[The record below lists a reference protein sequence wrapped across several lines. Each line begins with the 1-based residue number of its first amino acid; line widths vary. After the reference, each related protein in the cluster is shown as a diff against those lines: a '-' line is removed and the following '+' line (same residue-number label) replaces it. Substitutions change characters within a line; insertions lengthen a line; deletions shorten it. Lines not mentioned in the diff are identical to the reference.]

1 MEENREIIYLA
12 ICNQIQLYHIAL
24 EEEDLDEENRGMMEY
39 ILSESLK
46 IEESLRLE
54 LQKEGP
60 IKRPSWGNENT

>member
-1 MEENREIIYLA
+1 MKENREIIYLA

-24 EEEDLDEENRGMMEY
+24 EEGDLDKENKGMMEY

-46 IEESLRLE
+46 IEENMRVE
-54 LQKEGP
+54 LQKDNP

>member
-54 LQKEGP
+54 LQKECP

>member
-24 EEEDLDEENRGMMEY
+24 EEGDLDEENRGMMEY

-54 LQKEGP
+54 LQKECP
-60 IKRPSWGNENT
+60 IKRPNWNNGNT